1 MGASL
6 QPRSGGGGR
15 RRRQPMSEI
24 NVTPMVDVMLVLLVI
39 FMVTAPLLVT
49 GVDVE
54 LPRASSPSLDQ
65 DNTALTVTV
74 QGDGRVFLNQT
85 EVPLDAL
92 GARMDAITGANPEAR
107 VYVRGDEGVAYG
119 RVMAAMGTLYDAG
132 YRRVALITRPPGGG
146 TAGGRAPSAPPSASP
161 SAPQ

>member
-6 QPRSGGGGR
+6 QPRGGGTSGRHR
-15 RRRQPMSEI
+15 RRPISDI

-65 DNTALTVTV
+65 DNTALTITV
-74 QGDGRVFLNQT
+74 QGDGRLFINQT
-85 EVPLDAL
+85 EVAL
-92 GARMDAITGANPEAR
+92 GGLAARMDAITGANPEAR
-107 VYVRGDEGVAYG
+107 VYVRGDEGVPYG
-119 RVMAAMGTLYDAG
+119 RVMAAMGALYDAG
-132 YRRVALITRPPGGG
+132 YRRVALITQ
-146 TAGGRAPSAPPSASP
+146 PPSGGA
-161 SAPQ
+161 Q

>member
-1 MGASL
+1 MGATL
-6 QPRSGGGGR
+6 QPRGGGGSSTRHR
-15 RRRQPMSEI
+15 RRPISDI

-74 QGDGRVFLNQT
+74 QADGRLFINQT
-85 EVPLDAL
+85 EVGLSGLA
-92 GARMDAITGANPEAR
+92 ARMDAITGANADAR

-119 RVMAAMGTLYDAG
+119 RVMAAMGALYDAG
-132 YRRVALITRPPGGG
+132 YRRVALITQ
-146 TAGGRAPSAPPSASP
+146 PPSGGAE
-161 SAPQ
+161 